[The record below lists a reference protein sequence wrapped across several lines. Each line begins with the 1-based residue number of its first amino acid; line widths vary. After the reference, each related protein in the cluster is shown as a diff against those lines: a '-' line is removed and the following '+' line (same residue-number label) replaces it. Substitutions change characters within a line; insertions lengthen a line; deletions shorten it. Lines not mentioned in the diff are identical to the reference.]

1 MTRLVAAL
9 AMAVAA
15 LLAARASR
23 AGNDHTFPIG
33 GRAAGMAGAYTA
45 MAEEASV
52 AWYNPAGLGFNERY
66 SLDVSASAFFL
77 QIVRIP
83 ELVRTTLPSGSHS
96 DPFHVTSFQVVPTS
110 LTYVYRIGT
119 PSGEAA
125 TAHSVSLSVFVP
137 QSVKFSNSLTLDASE
152 VEPQSGTPFDY
163 HQRMH
168 LQVERTVYHLGPSWG
183 MRIGR
188 SVAVGASLFATYSL
202 ETQRAGFNLDLRSPS
217 GQNYFFVNYGD
228 LSATEIGFEPVVG
241 AQVRLPGERLRLG
254 LTIRLPGFR
263 FLRSSQGSWLEAQAL
278 PAGQNNAYEEPSLDR
293 TEWGFKMAS
302 PFRAT
307 VGAAWNEPGR
317 FTVSADVD
325 VVAPRRDDDA
335 GVDDRFRVNG
345 RAGCEFLLGPR
356 HAISAGVFSD
366 VAPERSIS
374 GFAESR
380 IHFVGGTVAFSF
392 LSPYDVTGS
401 EKTDRITFST
411 TLGLKYAFGFGDV
424 MGLELD
430 PLALSGQTD
439 RLVAK
444 LVRVHDISAMIGSS
458 LIF

>member
-1 MTRLVAAL
+1 MTRPLVAL
-9 AMAVAA
+9 AMAVTAS
-15 LLAARASR
+15 LAARTSR

-77 QIVRIP
+77 QVVRIP
-83 ELVRTTLPSGSHS
+83 ELVRTTLPSGAHA

-110 LTYVYRIGT
+110 LTYVYRIGA
-119 PSGEAA
+119 PSAGAA
-125 TAHSVSLSVFVP
+125 TAHSVALSVFVP
-137 QSVKFSNSLTLDASE
+137 QSVKFAKSLTLETVE
-152 VEPQSGTPFDY
+152 VEPESGTNFQY
-163 HQRMH
+163 HQKMH
-168 LQVERTVYHLGPSWG
+168 LQVERTVYYLGPSWG

-188 SVAVGASLFATYSL
+188 AMAVGASLFATYSL
-202 ETQRAGFNLDLRSPS
+202 QTLRAGFNLDLRSAS
-217 GQNYFFVNYGD
+217 GQNYFFVNSGD
-228 LSATEIGFEPVVG
+228 LSATEIGFEPVVA
-241 AQVRLPGERLRLG
+241 AQARLMGERLRLG
-254 LTIRLPGFR
+254 VTLRLPGFR
-263 FLRSSQGSWLEAQAL
+263 FLRASQGSWLEAQAL
-278 PAGQNNAYEEPSLDR
+278 PAGQNNVYEEPTLDR
-293 TEWGFKMAS
+293 SEWGFKMAS
-302 PFRAT
+302 PFSAT
-307 VGAAWNEPGR
+307 VGAAWSEPGR

-325 VVAPRRDDDA
+325 VVAPFRDEDT

-345 RAGCEFLLGPR
+345 RAGYEFHLGPR
-356 HAISAGVFSD
+356 HALSAGVFSD

-380 IHFVGGTVAFSF
+380 IHFVGGTIAFSF

-401 EKTDRITFST
+401 DKTDRITFST

-430 PLALSGQTD
+430 PLAMSGQTQ
-439 RLVAK
+439 RLAAK
-444 LVRVHDISAMIGSS
+444 PIRVHDLSAMIGSS